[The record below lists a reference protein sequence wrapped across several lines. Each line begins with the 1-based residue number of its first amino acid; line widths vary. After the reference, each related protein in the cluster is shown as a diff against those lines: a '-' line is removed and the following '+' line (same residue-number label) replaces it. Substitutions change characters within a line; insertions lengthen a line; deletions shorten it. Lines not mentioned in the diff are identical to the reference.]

1 MTLLTYPFIAT
12 KHTTQIVTLNEAR
25 EWLRV
30 DIGGYE
36 DDDNVINA
44 LILSATDYVEKKCNL
59 SLGVSDYEWHTFSL
73 PCIMRDTFFVRSIT
87 SIEEKTGSGL
97 NAIDPSN
104 YELVPASKRRH
115 LILWKN
121 GYYNNGSG
129 FLVKFKA
136 GFEAGK
142 VPPTL
147 LMAIRAL
154 IAGWFDGREDAIN
167 EKKTL
172 SDKLISTYR
181 IGYAG

>member
-1 MTLLTYPFIAT
+1 MSQLTYPFIAT
-12 KHTTQIVTLNEAR
+12 RYTDEIVSLAEAR

-36 DDDNVINA
+36 DDDNTIIA
-44 LILSATDYVEKKCNL
+44 LIQSAIDYVEKKCNL

-73 PCIMRDTFFVRSIT
+73 PCAMRDTYFVRSIT
-87 SIEEKTGSGL
+87 SIQEKTSSGL
-97 NAIDPSN
+97 VAIDPSN

-121 GYYNNGSG
+121 GYFNNGSG

-136 GFEAGK
+136 GFDEDE

-172 SDKLISTYR
+172 SDKLIATYR